1 MDSIFLD
8 SLQNLRNELSAKYY
22 KKLLDAFGLYVYAIV
37 LNKLKLTDEAIN
49 ILIECIKKRPTMWCA
64 WIELAG
70 LIKSIETVIILFYY
84 YLYIFFL
91 NKII

>member
-1 MDSIFLD
+1 MDSNFLD

-22 KKLLDAFGLYVYAIV
+22 KKQLDAFGLYVYAIV

-64 WIELAG
+64 WTELAG
-70 LIKSIETVIILFYY
+70 LIKSIETVMILFY
-84 YLYIFFL
+84 LLHLDSF
-91 NKII
+91 